1 MNGTVSQRLRKGAK
15 PVTTVTFPS
24 GPNILGWT
32 WGYLITIEF
41 FDIPNKTST
50 FEVCS
55 HDAHCSDIPGKNV
68 FLGFLEVDEVKY

>member
-24 GPNILGWT
+24 GPNILRWT

-41 FDIPNKTST
+41 FDIPNKTCT

-55 HDAHCSDIPGKNV
+55 HDAHCSDIPGKKRV
-68 FLGFLEVDEVKY
+68 FRFLRS